1 MSLADSTQ
9 RFRILLVEDNQDDV
23 WLTKRAF
30 SKMDAP
36 VELFTAVDG
45 IDALNFLRREGQHA
59 DAPRPDLI
67 LLDLNM
73 PRMNGHE
80 TLLELKKDADF
91 AAIPTIVLSTSADEI
106 DVYKSFCEH
115 ASAYMTKPLY
125 LQELAARTKC
135 FLDFW
140 LGGVTLLPT
149 EEGKA
154 RLDRRKEAT
163 APVIAR

>member
-1 MSLADSTQ
+1 MSEVPSSQ
-9 RFRILLVEDNQDDV
+9 RFKILLVEDNHDDV

-30 SKMDAP
+30 AKMDAP
-36 VELFTAVDG
+36 VELFTASDG
-45 IDALNFLRREGQHA
+45 VDALTFLRQEPPYGNV
-59 DAPRPDLI
+59 PRPDLI

-80 TLLELKKDADF
+80 LLQELKKDELLAS
-91 AAIPTIVLSTSADEI
+91 IPTIILSTSGDEV
-106 DVYKSFCEH
+106 DVYKSFTEH
-115 ASAYMTKPLY
+115 ANAYLTKPLY

-149 EEGKA
+149 DVGRA
-154 RLDRRKEAT
+154 RLERRMA
-163 APVIAR
+163 AQSPS